1 MSDPASPD
9 GFATDDDLSAPSPG
23 GSFPGDDA
31 IGVRFPPGLGLIPPR
46 ELARVPRPRRGGE
59 LAA

>member
-1 MSDPASPD
+1 MSAPASSD
-9 GFATDDDLSAPSPG
+9 GFATDDGLSAPSAG
-23 GSFPGDDA
+23 GSFADDA
-31 IGVRFPPGLGLIPPR
+31 VGVRFPPGLGIIPPR